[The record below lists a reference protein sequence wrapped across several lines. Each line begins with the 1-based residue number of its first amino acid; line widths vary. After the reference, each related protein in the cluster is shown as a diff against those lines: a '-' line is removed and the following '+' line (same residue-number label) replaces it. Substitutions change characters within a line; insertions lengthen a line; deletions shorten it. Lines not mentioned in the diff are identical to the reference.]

1 MTTTPATANSLLDEL
16 DSLEDVPESFGDRLF
31 NALAIFAI
39 MITAPAILALSSL
52 LGL

>member
-16 DSLEDVPESFGDRLF
+16 DSLEDVPESFGDKLY
-31 NALAIFAI
+31 NVLAIFAI
-39 MITAPAILALSSL
+39 MISGPAILALASL